1 MLCVTGDIPR
11 THTHTHKSIAQPPTC
26 PFLFFSLVSSNY
38 PMLHS
43 KDKVRPPRN
52 LRSARR
58 SLVKNKIS
66 TPTHAPANVLS
77 TPKKIIK
84 ALYDYQAQGPHE
96 LSFSRGD
103 FFHVTNREN
112 DTHWFEACNPATS
125 SKGLVPVSYF
135 QVLDKSERTL
145 TVAGPNRAADSDF
158 MDPMNGHYAIGK
170 DTECMN
176 DFLSHHGCC
185 HRRP

>member
-1 MLCVTGDIPR
+1 
-11 THTHTHKSIAQPPTC
+11 
-26 PFLFFSLVSSNY
+26 
-38 PMLHS
+38 MLHS

-84 ALYDYQAQGPHE
+84 ALYDYLAQGPHE

-112 DTHWFEACNPATS
+112 DTHWFEACNPATN

-145 TVAGPNRAADSDF
+145 TVAGPNRAVDSDF

-170 DTECMN
+170 QIECMN
-176 DFLSHHGCC
+176 AVYKELLSHHVH
-185 HRRP
+185 HRWS